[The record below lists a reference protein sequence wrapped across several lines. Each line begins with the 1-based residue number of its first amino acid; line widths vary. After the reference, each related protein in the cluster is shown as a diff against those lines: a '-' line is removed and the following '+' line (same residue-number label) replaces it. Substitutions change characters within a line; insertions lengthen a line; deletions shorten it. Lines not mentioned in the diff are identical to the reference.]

1 MSKRRTVSGGGVAVE
16 VEPDRLVGWVN
27 RFAGRNGGLADLVTD
42 GANITLTAGDGTQA
56 VIGVPFGPLT
66 VGDQEPLEALLA
78 HLAAVGALGIVLVRG
93 GAHSVGIAKAGTVL
107 SSSTDRAY
115 LQGRTAAGGWSQQR
129 FARRRD
135 NQRTASYESAA
146 STVARILLPS
156 LGVIDGL
163 VLGGDRRG
171 LAEVLADPRLAA
183 LAALPVRTFPDI
195 PEPRRAVLD
204 EIAAR
209 SLSVEITIR
218 TPSFSAGEPPEPITE
233 TPSGAPA

>member
-1 MSKRRTVSGGGVAVE
+1 MSKRRTVTGGGVAVE
-16 VEPDRLVGWVN
+16 IEPDRLVGWVN
-27 RFAGRNGGLADLVTD
+27 RFGGRNEGLANLITD
-42 GANITLTAGDGTQA
+42 GASITMTAGDGTTA
-56 VIGVPFGPLT
+56 VLDVPFGPMT
-66 VGDQEPLEALLA
+66 VGEREPVEALLD
-78 HLAAVGALGIVLVRG
+78 HLAGLGALGIVLVRG

-146 STVARILLPS
+146 STTARILLPS
-156 LGVIDGL
+156 LGVLDGL

-171 LAEVLADPRLAA
+171 LAEVLAEPRLAA
-183 LAALPVRTFPDI
+183 LAALPVRTFSDI

-218 TPSFSAGEPPEPITE
+218 TTTPAPSELTDQ
-233 TPSGAPA
+233 